1 MDMVLDVTAGQ
12 FPEAIVANNTIN
24 LNVPGTLVAMVK
36 LPNNTLTTV
45 FTLGLVCVCIYIYCM
60 PFQSSLYPCSLSA
73 LRQK

>member
-45 FTLGLVCVCIYIYCM
+45 FTLGLVCVCVYIVHVI
-60 PFQSSLYPCSLSA
+60 SELLYPCSLSS

>member
-12 FPEAIVANNTIN
+12 YPEAVVANNTIS

-45 FTLGLVCVCIYIYCM
+45 FTLGLVCVCVCVCV
-60 PFQSSLYPCSLSA
+60 FVFVCVCVCVV
-73 LRQK
+73 